1 VTAVGGGGGGARG
14 VGSTVGV
21 VSTSVVGRRS
31 SFVVVRGRS
40 WSLVVRCASRERLT
54 VDDVFV
60 RARRCC

>member
-1 VTAVGGGGGGARG
+1 VGGGGARGARG

-31 SFVVVRGRS
+31 SVVVVRGRS